1 MIKPTIVILTV
12 LTLVFSASLAIGQDG
27 KVRIFILESRSW
39 EMSGGVAASPD
50 GAGGGVSGGA
60 RPQTAEIM
68 KTFADRCPSCTVTID
83 KTKADY
89 SVRLDHEGGKMTLLR
104 DNKVAVFNRDG
115 DMIYSSSTRSLGNA
129 VKDACAAIEKDR
141 LTKPPSTGTVTMPK

>member
-1 MIKPTIVILTV
+1 MKMKPVAILTV
-12 LTLVFSASLAIGQDG
+12 LIVFASAAVAMGQDA
-27 KVRIFILESRSW
+27 KVRVFILDSQSW
-39 EMSGGVAASPD
+39 EVSGGIGVSRD
-50 GAGGGVSGGA
+50 GGGGGASGGA

-83 KTKADY
+83 KSKADY
-89 SVRLDHEGGKMTLLR
+89 SVRLDHEGGKMTILR

-115 DMIYSSSTRSLGNA
+115 DMIYSASTRTLGNA

-141 LTKPPSTGTVTMPK
+141 LKKP